1 MTAKERRMTTAR
13 TLVLGAVA
21 YDPKVVTI
29 WEGFT
34 AWFLQRGLRFDYV
47 LYSNYERLVEALL
60 AGHVDVAW
68 NSPLAWVR
76 ARRLAAARGLGV
88 RAVAM
93 RDTDCDLRSLV
104 VVPAGGAVAEV
115 ADLRGRVVA
124 VGALDSPQATLLP
137 LAHLRGAGLEPGRD
151 FEVRRY
157 DVLAGKHGDHVGGER
172 DAAKALADGE
182 VDAACVLEGNYR
194 LFIAEGLLAADRTR
208 VLTATGRF
216 DHCNFTVTDAA
227 PAELVEEF
235 RQLLLSMSADDP
247 GVRPLLELEGLRA
260 WLPGRTDGYRPLE
273 AAVDQAGFYD
283 AAGRLTVAGYRP

>member
-1 MTAKERRMTTAR
+1 MTAKERRMTTPR

-283 AAGRLTVAGYRP
+283 AAGRLTVAGYRA